1 MRREG
6 GVHIAAVGVPNEYYD
21 TSDTPAVRGSI
32 AEYSTTRISAVP
44 GTGTVRVVL
53 QVYKHTPVRRAVSLA

>member
-1 MRREG
+1 M
-6 GVHIAAVGVPNEYYD
+6 PNEYYD